1 MRMSGR
7 AATTACFSASAS
19 NTSTMTGRPHIASI
33 DPAVAA
39 ERVVP
44 VTSWPIRTRSGV
56 RRRPIT
62 PAAPA
67 RKIRMMEDYRI
78 FRRSVQRFAAENAIN
93 VTSLPHMPR
102 LRKNFFNRSVHE
114 VAPELIGA
122 TLLFNGVGGII
133 AEVEAYHHTDPAAHS
148 FGGETERNAVMFGP
162 PGYAYVYRSYGIH
175 WCVNFVCEC
184 AGSARAVLIRA
195 LEPTG

>member
-1 MRMSGR
+1 ITTSGR
-7 AATTACFSASAS
+7 AATAARFSASAS
-19 NTSTMTGRPHIASI
+19 NTSTITGRPHIASI
-33 DPAVAA
+33 DPAFAG

-56 RRRPIT
+56 RRRPMT

-67 RKIRMMEDYRI
+67 RKIRIVEDYRI

-102 LRKNFFNRSVHE
+102 LRKSFFNRSVHE
-114 VAPELIGA
+114 VAPELVGA

-133 AEVEAYHHTDPAAHS
+133 VEGEGAHHNDPAARCY
-148 FGGETERNAVMFGP
+148 GGQTARNAVMFGP

-184 AGSARAVLIRA
+184 AGSARA
-195 LEPTG
+195 